1 MKRKRTAAQ
10 SKNKPDVAT
19 RIKKAWTTIEK
30 HLTKIKSPMLA
41 TLNPPATEEEIK
53 TFETKLGRPLPLDFR
68 TCYLIHNGQSDQTPV
83 EQWLADAPLFPLKY
97 CETHNDSEIEFLC
110 DGILDEED
118 KAKEEEEKKAKK
130 AKKEEEKKRGK
141 GKKKKTKK
149 KIVLKK
155 KKRKK
160 SN

>member
-10 SKNKPDVAT
+10 SKNKPDVGT

-30 HLTKIKSPMLA
+30 HLNKIKSPMLA

-83 EQWLADAPLFPLKY
+83 EHWLADCPLFPLEY

-118 KAKEEEEKKAKK
+118 KAKEEEEKKKLKK
-130 AKKEEEKKRGK
+130 
-141 GKKKKTKK
+141 
-149 KIVLKK
+149 LKK
-155 KKRKK
+155 KKKRREVKERKK
-160 SN
+160 KRRRR